1 MAREFSK
8 SFYNSKAW
16 EECRLYIVKKYHGL
30 CAECEKP
37 GEEVHHIQPL
47 TPLNINNPDIT
58 TNEDNLVLLCKKCHF
73 DKHRYSH
80 PWQPNNRKAKKSNRK
95 RITNNGMYFDEEGNY
110 VQCKTY
116 IVYGA
121 PASGKTTYVR
131 DNKKEGDLV
140 VDLDL
145 IMQAI
150 SMEDKARI
158 ANNLLD
164 IAIGIR
170 DYIYKR
176 IEEKTVDSKNMW
188 VIGLLPNKKERE
200 ELANRLNAEVI
211 YMYSTIDEC
220 LERIKH
226 DNERVDK
233 ELHKELI
240 ENWFAKHKA

>member
-1 MAREFSK
+1 MTKSIKINFIYNLIFQIVTLCLPLITVPYTSRVLGREGIG
-8 SFYNSKAW
+8 
-16 EECRLYIVKKYHGL
+16 LYSYTL
-30 CAECEKP
+30 S
-37 GEEVHHIQPL
+37 
-47 TPLNINNPDIT
+47 IT
-58 TNEDNLVLLCKKCHF
+58 QYFIIIGTLGMSL
-73 DKHRYSH
+73 YG
-80 PWQPNNRKAKKSNRK
+80 NRA
-95 RITNNGMYFDEEGNY
+95 I
-110 VQCKTY
+110 
-116 IVYGA
+116 A
-121 PASGKTTYVR
+121 YVR

-188 VIGLLPNKKERE
+188 VIGLLPDKKERE

-233 ELHKELI
+233 ELHKGLI